1 MARLFGTD
9 GVRGVANT
17 ELDSLLAYQLGRAG
31 AHVLMGN
38 AADGKKPVMLIGMD
52 TRISGDMLKSAL
64 MAGICSVGAH
74 AVDLGV
80 ITTPA
85 IAMLTRVLG
94 ADAGVMI
101 SASHNP
107 AKYNGIK
114 FFNKEGYKL
123 SDALEDEIEALI
135 RNHCA
140 DIPSPIGDGV
150 GCTETRPEMRRKYI
164 DLLKE
169 SCKCDLTGIKIVL
182 DCANGAA
189 SAIAPVLFEELGAQV
204 IAIHAQPDGMNINA
218 NCGSTH
224 PESLQRMV
232 LETGANCGMAFDG
245 DADRLIAVDEKG
257 RLVDGDQVLVMCS
270 RALKARGELRN
281 NTCVVTVMSNMGLE
295 IAMHEADINIVRTA
309 VGDRYVLEKMLQDD
323 YILGGEQSGHVIFLK
338 DNTTGDGVMTA
349 LQILRIMA
357 ESGSKLSA
365 LADQMQRLP
374 QVLVNI
380 KCANEKKN
388 LYQENLEIM
397 QRIADIE
404 SKLEGCGRVLVR
416 PSGTEALVRV
426 MLEGP
431 DQETINAYANELADL
446 MKSLM
451 N

>member
-1 MARLFGTD
+1 MARMFGTD

-31 AHVLMGN
+31 AKVLMGETE
-38 AADGKKPVMLIGMD
+38 KPVVIIGTD
-52 TRISGDMLKSAL
+52 TRISGDMLKCAL

-85 IAMLTRVLG
+85 IAMLTRVMG

-114 FFNKEGYKL
+114 FFNREGYKL

-135 RNHCA
+135 RGNCESVQ
-140 DIPSPIGDGV
+140 SPVGGDV
-150 GCTETRPEMRRKYI
+150 GRMTVRPEMRRTYI
-164 DLLKE
+164 DMLKDQ
-169 SCKCDLTGIKIVL
+169 CRCDLKGLKIVL

-189 SAIAPVLFEELGAQV
+189 SAIAPVLFEELGAEV
-204 IAIHAQPDGMNINA
+204 ITIHAHPDGMNINA
-218 NCGSTH
+218 ACGSTH
-224 PESLQRMV
+224 PESLQEKV
-232 LETGANCGMAFDG
+232 VECGADCGMAFDG

-257 RLVDGDQVLVMCS
+257 CLVDGDQVLVMCS
-270 RALKARGELRN
+270 KALKKKGELKN

-295 IAMHEADINIVRTA
+295 IAMKEAGINVVRTA
-309 VGDRYVLEKMLQDD
+309 VGDRYVLERMLQDD
-323 YILGGEQSGHVIFLK
+323 YVIGGEQSGHVIFLE

-357 ESGSKLSA
+357 ESGKKLSA

-374 QVLVNI
+374 QVLVNV
-380 KCANEKKN
+380 KCTNDKKS
-388 LYQENLEIM
+388 LYQQDKEIM
-397 QRIADIE
+397 DLIADIE
-404 SKLEGCGRVLVR
+404 NRLKGCGRVLVR

-431 DQETINAYANELADL
+431 DEETITGYANELADL
-446 MKSLM
+446 MKVKM

>member
-1 MARLFGTD
+1 MARMFGTD

-31 AHVLMGN
+31 AQVLMGE
-38 AADGKKPVMLIGMD
+38 AEKPVVLIGMD
-52 TRISGDMLKSAL
+52 TRISGDMLKGAL

-85 IAMLTRVLG
+85 IAMLTRVMG

-114 FFNKEGYKL
+114 FFNREGYKL
-123 SDALEDEIEALI
+123 SDALEDQIEALI
-135 RNHCA
+135 RGNCEGV
-140 DIPSPIGDGV
+140 PSPVGEGV
-150 GCTETRPEMRRKYI
+150 GRIQARHEMCRTYI

-169 SCKCDLTGIKIVL
+169 NCRCDLTGLKIVL

-189 SAIAPVLFEELGAQV
+189 SAIAPVLFEELGAHV
-204 IAIHAQPDGMNINA
+204 VAIHAQPDGMNIND

-224 PESLQRMV
+224 PESLQEKV
-232 LETGANCGMAFDG
+232 LEAGADCGMAFDG

-257 RLVDGDQVLVMCS
+257 RLVDGDQVLVMCAK
-270 RALKARGELRN
+270 ALKEKGELKN
-281 NTCVVTVMSNMGLE
+281 NTCVVTVMSNMGLD
-295 IAMHEADINIVRTA
+295 IAMREAEINVVRTA
-309 VGDRYVLEKMLQDD
+309 VGDRYVLERMLQDD
-323 YILGGEQSGHVIFLK
+323 YIIGGEQSGHVIFLE

-357 ESGSKLSA
+357 ESGKKLSV
-365 LADQMQRLP
+365 LADQMVRLP
-374 QVLVNI
+374 QVLVNV
-380 KCANEKKN
+380 KCANEKKS
-388 LYQENLEIM
+388 LYKEDAVIM
-397 QRIADIE
+397 GKIADIE
-404 SKLEGCGRVLVR
+404 GKLEGCGRVLVR

-431 DQETINAYANELADL
+431 DEATITAYANELADL
-446 MKSLM
+446 MKTKM